1 MSQSGMDSGSDTEDM
16 QKDKFKK
23 YIKAASE
30 MLVEF

>member
-1 MSQSGMDSGSDTEDM
+1 MDSGSDTEDM

>member
-1 MSQSGMDSGSDTEDM
+1 MTENGMDSESEGEDM

-30 MLVEF
+30 MLV

>member
-1 MSQSGMDSGSDTEDM
+1 MDSESDTEDM